1 MKSIKMKKRNL
12 FIGIAL
18 ISLGFTSCE
27 DAKTMEAEKAVDT
40 YVAYVDSVSNIK
52 AAQAEA
58 NWETIK
64 DTYHENVAKAETA
77 LENLT
82 DKEAYQTRLDASRA
96 KYESYK
102 NQMEAD
108 LVAEAMANSKQQLR
122 NTLFGEGKIGDDMNF
137 KWVNKDNILT
147 VYDQFINTVDA
158 NKDSY
163 SREDWD
169 EIKLMY
175 EALDS
180 RKNTVENEGLT
191 SEDNRKIAA
200 LKLKFAP
207 MYTLNRMGAK
217 SDEMQKAKN

>member
-1 MKSIKMKKRNL
+1 MKKRNL